1 MTIIDQIFLSLNQLL
16 DSEEP
21 TMDTHITFVLDS
33 SGSMSAI
40 REDTIGGFNTFLEEQ
55 QAEDGSATVSLIDFN
70 TTIDIT
76 YRGMAIE
83 GAEQLTAETYTPGG
97 KTALFDAIVTGIDD
111 TTAFLSGIEADDR
124 PDNVI
129 VVVLTDGKENAS
141 ETPQETVRDH
151 IETKQ
156 DDHDWEFLFI
166 GANQDAA
173 LTAEGVGIDRQNSL
187 NMSYSDEGT
196 RAAYES
202 TSERISEYRQTGETD
217 GYTDEDRRRQ
227 DESS

>member
-1 MTIIDQIFLSLNQLL
+1 MNQLL
-16 DSEEP
+16 VSEEKI
-21 TMDTHITFVLDS
+21 MNTHITFVLDS

-55 QAEDGSATVSLIDFN
+55 QEEDGSATVSLIDFN
-70 TTIDIT
+70 TTVEIS

-83 GAEQLTAETYTPGG
+83 GAEKLTAETYTPGG
-97 KTALFDAIVTGIDD
+97 KTALFDAIVTAIDD
-111 TTAFLSGIEADDR
+111 TTAFLSSIDADDR

-141 ETPQETVRDH
+141 ETPQETVRKH

-156 DDHDWEFLFI
+156 DEHDWEFLFI

-173 LTAEGVGIDRQNSL
+173 LTAEGVGIDKQNSL
-187 NMSYSDEGT
+187 NMAHSGEGT

-202 TSERISEYRQTGETD
+202 TSDRVREYRQTGETD